1 MSEYDELMGFEAP
14 RKTGKPVFQDQTAR
28 LSKMNVQDAAATE
41 KEPTTDLSDNRKKHN
56 IAPYKEW
63 VARIDEIAAEMGI
76 SKMDAWNAILFLGFQ
91 SYDGGNRP
99 STRPRDRAR
108 NKLAVME

>member
-1 MSEYDELMGFEAP
+1 MSEYDELLDFDAP
-14 RKTGKPVFQDQTAR
+14 RRGGRAYQDQTAR
-28 LSKMNVQDAAATE
+28 LAKVNVQDAAAAE

-56 IAPYKEW
+56 ITPYKEW
-63 VARIDEIAAEMGI
+63 VARIDTIAAEMGI

-91 SYDGGNRP
+91 SYDEGNRP

-108 NKLAVME
+108 NKLAVMD